1 MRSEIWLA
9 VAASLMAQAAGAAT
23 LPSRVPGL
31 WQSVS
36 TVRGPDGKIL
46 PNADN
51 VVTVTCV
58 DAENDAKFFTSDE
71 SACTQLNISGAG
83 QHFTINGACSELGR
97 KMTIH
102 ETLFYEDAQTVQL
115 QARLNLPSGPIN
127 IAGQLQWR
135 GACLPGMMPGDE
147 GSLVDGVFSK
157 ADNINDPANR

>member
-1 MRSEIWLA
+1 MRRKIWLVV
-9 VAASLMAQAAGAAT
+9 VASVVAQAAGAAT
-23 LPSRVPGL
+23 LPLRAPGL

-58 DAENDAKFFTSDE
+58 DADNDVKFFTSGE
-71 SACTQLNISGAG
+71 SDCTALRIFGAA
-83 QHFTINGACSELGR
+83 QHFTISGACSELGQ

-102 ETLFYEDAQTVQL
+102 ETLFYENAQNVQL
-115 QARLNLPSGPIN
+115 QALLQLFSGPIT
-127 IAGQLQWR
+127 IAARLQWQ
-135 GACLPGMMPGDE
+135 GVCLPGMMPGDE
-147 GSLVDGVFSK
+147 GSIVDGAFSK

>member
-9 VAASLMAQAAGAAT
+9 VAASLLPQAAGAAT
-23 LPSRVPGL
+23 LPSRAPGL

-36 TVRGPDGKIL
+36 IVRGPDGAIL

-58 DAENDAKFFTSDE
+58 DAENDAKFFTSGE
-71 SACTQLNISGAG
+71 SACTQLNMSGAG

-102 ETLFYEDAQTVQL
+102 EILFYQDAQNVQL
-115 QARLNLPSGPIN
+115 QARLNLPAGPIN
-127 IAGQLQWR
+127 IAARLRWQ

-147 GSLVDGVFSK
+147 GSIVNGVFSK